1 MSKNIW
7 TPDTNDPEL
16 LNLYTV
22 FESSYLKFNLLKTKI
37 ARFKIEIEKA
47 EKEQEK
53 LINNINNLKQIGSKI
68 VSIREFNSIKKEIK
82 LIKTFIKTKKECI
95 IYDNKSLN
103 QIQKELIEVQKKI
116 DARQANNVIPFR
128 KR

>member
-7 TPDTNDPEL
+7 MPDTNDPEL
-16 LNLYTV
+16 LNLYTI
-22 FESSYLKFNLLKTKI
+22 FESSYLKFNLLKTRI
-37 ARFKIEIEKA
+37 ARFEIEIEKA

-53 LINNINNLKQIGSKI
+53 LINNINNLKQIRSKI

-82 LIKTFIKTKKECI
+82 LIKTFIKNKKECI
-95 IYDNKSLN
+95 IYDNKNLN